1 MLYFESER
9 KNEEKRNFQDGFTWK
24 MCHQKSFGSWPYQW
38 VCHLQKPYFILRNLK
53 KGSEISQ
60 KNHQYST
67 DNENLQVQKNC
78 CPDCRWKM
86 EMNYNFKYF
95 A

>member
-1 MLYFESER
+1 
-9 KNEEKRNFQDGFTWK
+9 
-24 MCHQKSFGSWPYQW
+24 

-86 EMNYNFKYF
+86 EMNEVFRMKSHWCLQKNHFNFSWY
-95 A
+95 ANNT